1 MEEREL
7 SSNIKKSIIRE
18 YYGTIKAEVSEE
30 EAEYE
35 VQVGRMLSHLFWFFI
50 GLKQINDLPDLDMI
64 GYIRIR
70 HEQFF
75 KFYQKLI

>member
-1 MEEREL
+1 M
-7 SSNIKKSIIRE
+7 IQ
-18 YYGTIKAEVSEE
+18 AEVSEE

-35 VQVGRMLSHLFWFFI
+35 VEVGRLLSHLFWFFI